1 MIPGHKR
8 LKTEETP
15 MPAYWCARSK
25 IFDAEAYKRYTDR
38 VPEIMAEHRGKVL
51 ARGGRFEILEG
62 PKFFQRF
69 VVIEFPTFDQA
80 VNCHAS
86 RAYQDAAMHRRNGAG
101 EVELVIVD
109 GGDATVR

>member
-1 MIPGHKR
+1 
-8 LKTEETP
+8 

-25 IFDAEAYKRYTDR
+25 IFDAESYKRYTDR
-38 VPEIMAEHRGKVL
+38 VPDIMAQHHGKVL
-51 ARGGRFEILEG
+51 ARGGKFQILEG

-80 VNCHAS
+80 VACHDS
-86 RAYQDAAMHRRNGAG
+86 REYQAAAMHRKNGGG
-101 EVELVIVD
+101 EVELVIVE